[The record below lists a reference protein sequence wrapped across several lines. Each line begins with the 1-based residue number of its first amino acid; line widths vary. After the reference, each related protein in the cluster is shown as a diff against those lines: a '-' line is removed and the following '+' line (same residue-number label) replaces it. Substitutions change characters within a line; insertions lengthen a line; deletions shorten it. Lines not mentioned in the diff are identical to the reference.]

1 MSFRLGSGSLVMLG
15 SFFYFPSLCFFL
27 FLILFSFLPLY
38 LQVYLFL
45 LLPFSILCSVWWSGS
60 QQETNAVF

>member
-15 SFFYFPSLCFFL
+15 SFFFFPLPLLFS
-27 FLILFSFLPLY
+27 FLILFSFFPLY

-45 LLPFSILCSVWWSGS
+45 LLPFSIPCSVWWSGS